1 MQAMVTKIMQQ
12 SKLIMVAY
20 FVKGVN
26 EFVINFSEPAV
37 LFQNVWLINYC
48 FTLFEFHFK
57 EVLLWKNI
65 VELFAWLLVCKLCS
79 ILIWVQFAL

>member
-20 FVKGVN
+20 FLKGVN

-37 LFQNVWLINYC
+37 LFQNV
-48 FTLFEFHFK
+48 
-57 EVLLWKNI
+57 
-65 VELFAWLLVCKLCS
+65 
-79 ILIWVQFAL
+79 

>member
-48 FTLFEFHFK
+48 FILFEFHFK

-65 VELFAWLLVCKLCS
+65 VELFARLLVCKLCS

>member
-12 SKLIMVAY
+12 SKIIMVTY

-26 EFVINFSEPAV
+26 EFFINFSEPAV

-48 FTLFEFHFK
+48 FILFEFHF
-57 EVLLWKNI
+57 
-65 VELFAWLLVCKLCS
+65 
-79 ILIWVQFAL
+79 

>member
-12 SKLIMVAY
+12 SKIIMVAY

-26 EFVINFSEPAV
+26 EFFINFSEPAV

-48 FTLFEFHFK
+48 FMLFEFHFK
-57 EVLLWKNI
+57 EAVVK
-65 VELFAWLLVCKLCS
+65 EYC
-79 ILIWVQFAL
+79 WVICMVTGM